1 MVTFLAGLAAVFAT
15 IAGFWNGIAIQIS
28 GLGTLGE
35 FLSVGYYELSIT
47 FSNLAQLT
55 LDGSVAAGELRDRID
70 SLQDTLGETLLESA
84 LGEAITS
91 IWPTFPTLVLDPNRW
106 VSEALANVSPS
117 LAAFVDDPELW
128 VLSILEAWLPIDI
141 QASGFESM
149 QVGGDTFY
157 FNHSTPVGSGFEFT
171 VPPGNWSVVWASFYG
186 LVATSPFVTV
196 NIFREGVLIS
206 TFSGAAPGM
215 GGQAYGVS
223 IASEPEGLGV
233 DTTWRVLAATTGSMS
248 FGEFVS
254 LQPGEG
260 EAGWGVA
267 PTTLVGAIGPASWA
281 LDWSGFIDWLEEAF
295 LSISTAL
302 YALLERILRYF
313 WEGVY

>member
-1 MVTFLAGLAAVFAT
+1 MVTFLVTLAATFAT
-15 IAGFWNGIAIQIS
+15 VAGFWNSLAIQVG

-55 LDGSVAAGELRDRID
+55 LDGSVAAGELRDRVLTI
-70 SLQDTLGETLLESA
+70 QDTLGETLLESA

-91 IWPTFPTLVLDPNRW
+91 LWPSFPTLVLDPSRW
-106 VSEALANVSPS
+106 LVETLSNVSPS

-149 QVGGDTFY
+149 QVSGDTFY
-157 FNHSTPVGSGFEFT
+157 FNHITPVGSGFEFT
-171 VPPGNWSVVWASFYG
+171 IPSGNWPVVWATFYG
-186 LVATSPFVTV
+186 LVSGSSSASINV
-196 NIFREGVLIS
+196 FRNGVLIA
-206 TFSGAAPGM
+206 TFAGAPSALN
-215 GGQAYGVS
+215 GQTFGVS
-223 IASEPEGLGV
+223 IASEQDGLGV
-233 DTTWRVLAATTGSMS
+233 GETWRVLAATTGSMA

-260 EAGWGVA
+260 EPGWGVA
-267 PTTLVGAIGPASWA
+267 AITLVGAIGPASWA

-295 LSISTAL
+295 LSVSTAL